1 MIKILKQ
8 LHNGESKIELVQ
20 LGQEKLILRTAK
32 LEDVCNE
39 KMFIEELQKNNIKTL
54 KYFERDFLKEDQ
66 LLIEYINGS
75 PLIEDSLTSEN
86 IYKWGVLCKKIHQ
99 IKYDKIFKLLADNQ
113 KDFCTWNQFITE
125 RFSFVKLKID
135 KNKFNLSPEE
145 IKKVKEK
152 LFDFKVLEPVD
163 ISLLHCDLNKYN
175 ILIKDGELLAFDKGS
190 QIFCGDYLFDLAS
203 VKIALDGEQFKEFI
217 RGYGEDFTIL
227 DKELFDF
234 YYLLRTIMRWPHP
247 KKFPIKEVIADI

>member
-99 IKYDKIFKLLADNQ
+99 IKYDKIFKLLADN
-113 KDFCTWNQFITE
+113 
-125 RFSFVKLKID
+125 RFFKMMDGKYFLT
-135 KNKFNLSPEE
+135 
-145 IKKVKEK
+145 
-152 LFDFKVLEPVD
+152 KVLD
-163 ISLLHCDLNKYN
+163 ILLIVLYR
-175 ILIKDGELLAFDKGS
+175 I
-190 QIFCGDYLFDLAS
+190 
-203 VKIALDGEQFKEFI
+203 
-217 RGYGEDFTIL
+217 
-227 DKELFDF
+227 
-234 YYLLRTIMRWPHP
+234 P
-247 KKFPIKEVIADI
+247 KKYFHYSN